1 MKQLAPVPLQTA
13 SDRPRKARRSTPS
26 GKLPLSLRNL
36 SPRHREAILSLY
48 HEHRQRLD
56 AQGELEC
63 TCVASIAWALYRHQQ
78 ITALKNSLERYFLPG
93 SPRNF
98 DTLSSDGRQLLGCPD
113 DRNLQKFLKSLDAS
127 QKAYQL
133 ISQEAEKNLRSVRK
147 LLNARAH
154 APA

>member
-13 SDRPRKARRSTPS
+13 SDRPRKARRSTPN

-36 SPRHREAILSLY
+36 SPRHREAILRLY

-98 DTLSSDGRQLLGCPD
+98 DTLSTDGRQLLGCPD

-127 QKAYQL
+127 QKAYQQ
-133 ISQEAEKNLRSVRK
+133 ISKEAEKNLRSVRK
-147 LLNARAH
+147 LRNARV
-154 APA
+154 